1 MGPKM
6 TKAKEPK
13 KPNGGPP
20 ALEDLSTDDLLRSIR
35 KDLEKK
41 LAPKPLADPQPP
53 AEPSES
59 E

>member
-1 MGPKM
+1 MPKP
-6 TKAKEPK
+6 KEPK
-13 KPNGGPP
+13 KPNGGPS
-20 ALEDLSTDDLLRSIR
+20 ALEDLSTEDLLRSIR

-41 LAPKPLADPQPP
+41 LAPEPLADPQPP